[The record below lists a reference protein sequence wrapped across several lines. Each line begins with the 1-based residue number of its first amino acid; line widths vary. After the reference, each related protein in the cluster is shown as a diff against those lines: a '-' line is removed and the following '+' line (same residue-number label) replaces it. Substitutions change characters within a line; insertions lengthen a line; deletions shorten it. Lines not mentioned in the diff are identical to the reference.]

1 MNKFIVLLLLCS
13 AQLGFSQTAE
23 QQLQSLMDGYWNYRL
38 QENPTLATGAGI
50 SDFNHLLPQVSP
62 VDQARRLRSEEEFLA
77 QLRQVDRDEL
87 NRDDQINF
95 DLLGWV
101 LERSIDG
108 LRLNTSRIPFNTFSG
123 FFTGALRA
131 SSHRFHCDARAVASD
146 ASSRAAFDSS
156 FGTSI
161 HSVWFVSL
169 VGKKRM
175 QR

>member
-13 AQLGFSQTAE
+13 AQLGFTQTAE

-77 QLRQVDRDEL
+77 QLRQMDRDDL

-95 DLLGWV
+95 DLLG
-101 LERSIDG
+101 
-108 LRLNTSRIPFNTFSG
+108 G
-123 FFTGALRA
+123 FWNAPSMA
-131 SSHRFHCDARAVASD
+131 CD
-146 ASSRAAFDSS
+146 
-156 FGTSI
+156 
-161 HSVWFVSL
+161 
-169 VGKKRM
+169 
-175 QR
+175 